1 MKERTNG
8 NYGPKNQPQYV
19 YYQGAGGTDW
29 IIKILYALL
38 FFSIIWTIGLFTT
51 CSCDFNEEISEE
63 YNIPLETVEDIDL
76 WHFGDIKEEFN
87 IFPIP
92 HSSLYI
98 TTKSGEEVE
107 LASEFFGI
115 ISLHKEAI
123 DKYFFTD
130 KAKSSVREWN
140 EWWDSAWDDI
150 DKKYKDLSSD
160 YH

>member
-1 MKERTNG
+1 MKEKANG

-29 IIKILYALL
+29 ITKILFALL
-38 FFSIIWTIGLFTT
+38 LFSIIWSIGLFTT
-51 CSCDFNEEISEE
+51 CSCDFDEEISDE
-63 YNIPLETVEDIDL
+63 YNIPIDDVENIRL
-76 WHFGDIKEEFN
+76 WHLGDIREELN
-87 IFPIP
+87 MFPIP
-92 HSSLYI
+92 NSSLYI
-98 TTKSGEEVE
+98 TTRSGEDVE

-130 KAKSSVREWN
+130 SATSGVREWN
-140 EWWDSAWDDI
+140 ELWDSAWDDL